1 MASPVLNTLN
11 RLTSFSQEIQA
22 QESLRQLRSSKIGS
36 YPKISVV
43 VSTLRPDDLTN
54 LLKQISKQSLVQFE
68 LLIGLHTIDL
78 NSEHKR
84 LIAQLKKR
92 KISVVTKKFDSS
104 NNLGTIL
111 SNLAQL
117 STGAFIAKMDDD
129 DY

>member
-1 MASPVLNTLN
+1 MALPALNTLN
-11 RLTSFSQEIQA
+11 RLTSFSQEIEA
-22 QESLRQLRSSKIGS
+22 IESLRQIRRSQNSS

-68 LLIGLHTIDL
+68 LLIGLHAIDL
-78 NSEHKR
+78 DSEHKR

-92 KISVVTKKFDSS
+92 KISVVTKKFDSTK
-104 NNLGTIL
+104 NLGTIL

-117 STGAFIAKMDDD
+117 STGEFIAKMDDD
-129 DY
+129 D